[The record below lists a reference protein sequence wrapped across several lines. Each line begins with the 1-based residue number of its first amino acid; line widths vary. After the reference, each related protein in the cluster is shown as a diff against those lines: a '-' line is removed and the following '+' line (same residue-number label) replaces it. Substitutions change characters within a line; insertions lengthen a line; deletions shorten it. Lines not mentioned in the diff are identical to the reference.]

1 MQMVEIRYQFGPCY
15 PLVMFRPYV
24 FPWAAEQEPGAEMT
38 ETSEEKKQRVEAPS
52 ESASPQ

>member
-1 MQMVEIRYQFGPCY
+1 M
-15 PLVMFRPYV
+15 
-24 FPWAAEQEPGAEMT
+24 FPWAAEQEPGTEEA